1 MAVISKIR
9 RVANPARGGK
19 SRTRR
24 FASRL
29 KRRKANPKMVRNRH
43 GQFVKRKRTI
53 KRRAA
58 RRTTNPIRRRRKTS
72 TAKVYRRRRK
82 RNPFLVE
89 LGMVNPRRRS
99 KSVARKYR
107 RRKTKANPRRRRAVA
122 RVSRRRTYRRR
133 RTAVAVNP
141 VRRRR
146 RRRTMANPVRR
157 YRRRRT
163 AVNHRRRRNGRRY
176 MRRSNPFGTSTKDM
190 VTLAGGILVGVA
202 AAKYIPTLLPA
213 GIIPAGGNAYTGILI
228 TGAAAFAAGYIA
240 HRFMPGSF
248 ANGVMAG
255 GVALTLSQLLNA
267 VAPPSLSSSL
277 ALSGM
282 GDIIPG
288 YYTIPQNPITGR
300 APVAVMPTK
309 GASSSTGSGVGAFTG
324 AFGGRR

>member
-9 RVANPARGGK
+9 RVANPRKGGK

-24 FASRL
+24 FAARL
-29 KRRKANPKMVRNRH
+29 KRRKANPKMTRNRH
-43 GQFVKRKRTI
+43 GQFVRRAKVKRTI

-58 RRTTNPIRRRRKTS
+58 RKTNPVRRRKTS
-72 TAKVYRRRRK
+72 AVKRVVRRRRK

-107 RRKTKANPRRRRAVA
+107 RRKVKANPRRRRAVA
-122 RVSRRRTYRRR
+122 RVSRKRTYRRR
-133 RTAVAVNP
+133 RRNPVAVAP

-146 RRRTMANPVRR
+146 RRRTAANPVRH
-157 YRRRRT
+157 YRRRRRNST
-163 AVNHRRRRNGRRY
+163 MRRVSRRRHY
-176 MRRSNPFGTSTKDM
+176 SRRSNPFGTSTKDM

-213 GIIPAGGNAYTGILI
+213 GILPAGSSPYTGILI
-228 TGAAAFAAGYIA
+228 TGAAAFAAGYLA

-277 ALSGM
+277 ALSGV
-282 GDIIPG
+282 GDILPG
-288 YYTIPQNPITGR
+288 YYVVPQNPITNR
-300 APVAVMPTK
+300 APVMVMPSK
-309 GASSSTGSGVGAFTG
+309 GNGTTGVGAFHG